1 MKHGVS
7 GRKLSRPT
15 SQSLLMYRTQ
25 VADLIRHGRIRT
37 TEAKAREL
45 RGLAE
50 KVITLGKNGT
60 LHDRRRALAFITDER
75 MIKKVFE
82 ELAPRYSD
90 RPGGYTRIVKME
102 PRRGDAAPMALLEF
116 IS

>member
-15 SQSLLMYRTQ
+15 SQRLLMYRTQ
-25 VADLIRHGRIRT
+25 VADLIRHERIRT

-102 PRRGDAAPMALLEF
+102 PRKGDAAPMALLEF